1 MSTFIKRSRAAGTP
15 LSQAMEKITKPLFKK
30 RGFVE
35 SRLITEWP
43 QIVGAQ
49 MAAHCSPEKLVF
61 DRWNQTG
68 AKLHL
73 VTESSWAL
81 ELQHMEPV
89 LLEKI
94 AGFFGF
100 KAVERLVIRQGQLPQ
115 KSVPRVRSVADAQAI
130 ANTTLPAAIQDDE
143 LRLALQRLA
152 HARNRSPK
160 A

>member
-1 MSTFIKRSRAAGTP
+1 MSHLIKRSRAAGTP

-35 SRLITEWP
+35 SRLITQWP

-49 MAAHCSPEKLVF
+49 LAACCIPEKLVF

-73 VTESSWAL
+73 VTESTWAL

-89 LLEKI
+89 ILEKI

-100 KAVERLVIRQGQLPQ
+100 RAVDRLVIRQGRLPQ
-115 KSVPRVRSVADAQAI
+115 KSLSGTRSTLDADAL
-130 ANTTLPAAIQDDE
+130 ANTVLPATVEDDA
-143 LRLALQRLA
+143 LRLALQRFA
-152 HARNRSPK
+152 YARNQTSDT
-160 A
+160 

>member
-1 MSTFIKRSRAAGTP
+1 MKHLVRISPAAGKP
-15 LSQAMEKITKPLFKK
+15 LSKALEKVTKPLFKK

-35 SRLITEWP
+35 SRLITQWP
-43 QIVGAQ
+43 QIVGTQLAI
-49 MAAHCSPEKLVF
+49 HCIPEKLVF

-73 VTESSWAL
+73 VTESAWAL

-100 KAVERLVIRQGQLPQ
+100 KAVDRLVIRQGTLPR
-115 KSVPRVRSVADAQAI
+115 KTPPKPSAAVDETAI
-130 ANTTLPAAIQDDE
+130 ASTSLPASVEDDA

-152 HARNRSPK
+152 YARKQSSDS
-160 A
+160 

>member
-49 MAAHCSPEKLVF
+49 LAAHCSPEKLVF
-61 DRWNQTG
+61 DRWNQAG

-73 VTESSWAL
+73 VTESGWAL

-115 KSVPRVRSVADAQAI
+115 KSVPRVRTNLDETAI
-130 ANTTLPAAIQDDE
+130 ANTALPAAVEDDD

-152 HARNRSPK
+152 HARRQSQGT
-160 A
+160 